1 MRRTTSGGAFP
12 YDKQDSEN
20 KDSFNASS
28 EPNPLTRRLNDFRLQ
43 EIGCDVAFV
52 VGEEMEV

>member
-12 YDKQDSEN
+12 YDQQDNEN
-20 KDSFNASS
+20 KDSLNVSS

-43 EIGCDVAFV
+43 
-52 VGEEMEV
+52 